1 MRSFYSSFIWINT
14 EIQFSQFS
22 QGAVWKK
29 SKLGPFNPGF
39 TCGACLFNC
48 NVCHRKKVCWLFL
61 GKNEGL
67 TQVLMY
73 DRIYQQCLY
82 YLHKNHLLDWWWTR
96 LGTDCHL
103 SYYHN
108 EVWKLICY
116 FINNTFLY
124 YFFILEEETCCFI
137 LNIFNIF
144 ERFQMSWN
152 AFLKF
157 TFGDNIVGGFSIG
170 LRGQ

>member
-1 MRSFYSSFIWINT
+1 MGHAYSTAMSFI
-14 EIQFSQFS
+14 
-22 QGAVWKK
+22 
-29 SKLGPFNPGF
+29 P
-39 TCGACLFNC
+39 
-48 NVCHRKKVCWLFL
+48 KKVCWLFL

-82 YLHKNHLLDWWWTR
+82 YLHISSIR
-96 LGTDCHL
+96 LMVNSIGNRSHL

-108 EVWKLICY
+108 EEWKLICY
-116 FINNTFLY
+116 FINNTFLCH
-124 YFFILEEETCCFI
+124 FFILEEQICFFI
-137 LNIFNIF
+137 LNRWNIF
-144 ERFQMSWN
+144 ERFQLSWN
-152 AFLKF
+152 VFLKF